1 MARSKNVIGLDIGT
15 SSVKLV
21 HLNETKKGI
30 HLLDCAAEALP
41 RDAIVDGQLMNAT
54 AVVETVRHLVEKRK
68 LKTKDVA
75 VSISGRSVIIK
86 KISLP
91 DMDRNALDDTIKW
104 EAEQHI
110 PFDINDVYL
119 AYEILQRRPE
129 QGQMDVLLVAAKQEV
144 VGGIALGPRLV
155 GVVWSVLMVLMA
167 AELGETCLAC
177 AAWLVA
183 CMAWVVACSPW
194 LMVMALRYWLGTVIV
209 LARLRY
215 ME

>member
-21 HLNETKKGI
+21 HLNETKKGV

-54 AVVETVRHLVEKRK
+54 AVVETVRHLVERRK
-68 LKTKDVA
+68 LKTKEVA

-110 PFDINDVYL
+110 PFDLSLIH
-119 AYEILQRRPE
+119 I
-129 QGQMDVLLVAAKQEV
+129 
-144 VGGIALGPRLV
+144 
-155 GVVWSVLMVLMA
+155 
-167 AELGETCLAC
+167 
-177 AAWLVA
+177 
-183 CMAWVVACSPW
+183 
-194 LMVMALRYWLGTVIV
+194 
-209 LARLRY
+209 
-215 ME
+215 

>member
-68 LKTKDVA
+68 LKTKEVA

-86 KISLP
+86 RSVCRIWTEMPS
-91 DMDRNALDDTIKW
+91 MI
-104 EAEQHI
+104 
-110 PFDINDVYL
+110 
-119 AYEILQRRPE
+119 
-129 QGQMDVLLVAAKQEV
+129 
-144 VGGIALGPRLV
+144 RLS
-155 GVVWSVLMVLMA
+155 GKLSSTSPSTLMMF
-167 AELGETCLAC
+167 
-177 AAWLVA
+177 
-183 CMAWVVACSPW
+183 
-194 LMVMALRYWLGTVIV
+194 I
-209 LARLRY
+209 
-215 ME
+215 